1 MFRLNFTNVEE
12 APVKDFGM
20 KVPNAEKY
28 GFRCYDNPDVI
39 VALITTIFLLYIIQL
54 WW

>member
-20 KVPNAEKY
+20 KVPNAEMIRLQVK
-28 GFRCYDNPDVI
+28 
-39 VALITTIFLLYIIQL
+39 
-54 WW
+54 